1 MNYSNKLER
10 SSPYSWCEKQHRA
23 PPLGELSPYKP
34 CWGKKEVKI
43 ASFTYL
49 SPLFLSGKVG
59 IVGYGSLS
67 CFGYPVLHCVCCGND
82 I

>member
-1 MNYSNKLER
+1 M
-10 SSPYSWCEKQHRA
+10 
-23 PPLGELSPYKP
+23 LG
-34 CWGKKEVKI
+34 GKKEVKI

-49 SPLFLSGKVG
+49 SPLFLSRKVG

-67 CFGYPVLHCVCCGND
+67 CFGYPVFHCVCYGND